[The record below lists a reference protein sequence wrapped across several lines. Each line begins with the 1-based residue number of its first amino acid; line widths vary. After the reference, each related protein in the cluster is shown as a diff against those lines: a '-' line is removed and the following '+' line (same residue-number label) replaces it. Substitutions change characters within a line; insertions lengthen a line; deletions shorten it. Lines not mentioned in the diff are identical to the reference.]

1 MSLEALAYARSIAPD
16 RLVALADQV
25 LDTLARQAPVDPF
38 APGGRASAP
47 PPDAYGAY
55 EAYEP
60 PPYDPLR

>member
-1 MSLEALAYARSIAPD
+1 
-16 RLVALADQV
+16 V

-38 APGGRASAP
+38 TPGGRASAP
-47 PPDAYGAY
+47 PPPDAY